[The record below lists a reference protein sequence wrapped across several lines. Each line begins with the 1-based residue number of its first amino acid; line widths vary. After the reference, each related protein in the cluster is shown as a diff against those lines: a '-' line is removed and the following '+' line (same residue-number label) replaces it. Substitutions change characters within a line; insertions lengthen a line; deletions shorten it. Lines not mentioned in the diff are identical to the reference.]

1 MTNQIRNKINE
12 IFGEEIN
19 KNRNLLLK
27 KHTESNKLI
36 KKKFIEP
43 TNDNYELI
51 QEFNKRKSNP
61 DDFYKNNI
69 KFINENNEND
79 ISPKS
84 KKRRIFINHNNKK
97 IFKKENKEEENNYLS
112 NKHFFVREKRK
123 SESKKEKKIK
133 FLIEEK
139 KLVNAKMNDYKLGKK
154 KSNTKKNVKNIV
166 MIEKQKYPKKESYF
180 DRVNSGIK
188 DSNKENNNE
197 DNISI
202 KKRHKKSAFLKP
214 KKELT
219 KSIKALD
226 IKYKSNDIVK
236 AQSKSN
242 KSNNMK
248 EEQDEKLIEGN
259 EDSSNYLKMNMN
271 SSNSSGCKTIKTN
284 KTNKTN
290 KSKMSHKS
298 KNNRNKEKNG
308 SIKNSENDFFQ
319 SSKFSDESESDEN
332 DNQKDIFLIKNS
344 KSTCKI
350 SKLPKNPLFNDN
362 IKKSLSKKSNSN
374 KLNISKK
381 ETEKEKKSKNNNRSS
396 SCQSNSFEENKENE
410 NKNSEN
416 KNIIDDEDSIKKKI
430 RYKYNLNEENVLS
443 IIPEQDTK
451 KIFYED
457 INQNS
462 EFIKPENIITL
473 EPNIKKDKTNNK
485 ARNIEIQKNNIIIN
499 NNISNNITVHKKES
513 EIKKDEIKKEETNN
527 KVNEQNKNE
536 KSCKVKVRKKFPF
549 CCL

>member
-1 MTNQIRNKINE
+1 
-12 IFGEEIN
+12 
-19 KNRNLLLK
+19 
-27 KHTESNKLI
+27 
-36 KKKFIEP
+36 
-43 TNDNYELI
+43 
-51 QEFNKRKSNP
+51 
-61 DDFYKNNI
+61 
-69 KFINENNEND
+69 
-79 ISPKS
+79 
-84 KKRRIFINHNNKK
+84 
-97 IFKKENKEEENNYLS
+97 
-112 NKHFFVREKRK
+112 
-123 SESKKEKKIK
+123 
-133 FLIEEK
+133 
-139 KLVNAKMNDYKLGKK
+139 MNDYKLGKK

-271 SSNSSGCKTIKTN
+271 SSNSSCCKTIKTN

-332 DNQKDIFLIKNS
+332 DNQKDILLKN
-344 KSTCKI
+344 
-350 SKLPKNPLFNDN
+350 L
-362 IKKSLSKKSNSN
+362 
-374 KLNISKK
+374 
-381 ETEKEKKSKNNNRSS
+381 
-396 SCQSNSFEENKENE
+396 
-410 NKNSEN
+410 
-416 KNIIDDEDSIKKKI
+416 
-430 RYKYNLNEENVLS
+430 
-443 IIPEQDTK
+443 
-451 KIFYED
+451 
-457 INQNS
+457 
-462 EFIKPENIITL
+462 
-473 EPNIKKDKTNNK
+473 
-485 ARNIEIQKNNIIIN
+485 NIIIY
-499 NNISNNITVHKKES
+499 I
-513 EIKKDEIKKEETNN
+513 
-527 KVNEQNKNE
+527 
-536 KSCKVKVRKKFPF
+536 
-549 CCL
+549 